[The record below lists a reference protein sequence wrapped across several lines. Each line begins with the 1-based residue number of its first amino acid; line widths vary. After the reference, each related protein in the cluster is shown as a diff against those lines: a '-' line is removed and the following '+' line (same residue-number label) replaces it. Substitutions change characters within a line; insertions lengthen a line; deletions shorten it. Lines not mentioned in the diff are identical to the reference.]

1 MNFDHVYLELVLP
14 LGPELALGAGEV
26 ECVRVDLLVAGEVGL
41 LNKGLGTNLALEILL
56 TVVSPNMGSH
66 QVTLWGFVIAPVQI
80 EQICIMLFKLIWET
94 QPKCL

>member
-66 QVTLWGFVIAPVQI
+66 QVALGGFVIAPVQI
-80 EQICIMLFKLIWET
+80 EQICIMLFKLVWET

>member
-66 QVTLWGFVIAPVQI
+66 QVALGGFVIAPVQI
-80 EQICIMLFKLIWET
+80 
-94 QPKCL
+94 